1 MTVHVPPLTYF
12 PPVPY
17 VPPPVTPGATPPAC
31 AHGFTVIAAH
41 VAAGDDGCRPP
52 HCDFGR
58 YADGWCLPPTNSTPP
73 VIYVTGPG
81 DVDEDAATA
90 NFLITLSHAT
100 TRPVSVTISTAD
112 GTANSGSDY
121 TAVYRRV
128 TFPVNVPGTRIAVA
142 VLDDT
147 RDESDETF
155 TLRVSNPSSN
165 AALHATTQA
174 EATIAD
180 NDDPPFLG
188 AATNLAAVCVSG
200 QITLSWS
207 PPASGTVNDYRYGI
221 YDNQYLVGGKVA
233 GGTTTQTQITAHAPD
248 PAGTYYAEIQAR
260 GGLNPNQAGWLST
273 GAIVCTQPTPMV
285 SLAAPNLTVGESSS
299 VLITAILDMAPA
311 GTASVRFNASGATNG
326 NGSCSTG
333 ADFYTSDTEFT
344 FTNTTTASITLTA
357 CDDTDTTDE
366 TVTLAF
372 TTIGISGL
380 QLGSPIAVRVTITDD
395 DTSQGGSDGWGL

>member
-1 MTVHVPPLTYF
+1 M
-12 PPVPY
+12 
-17 VPPPVTPGATPPAC
+17 
-31 AHGFTVIAAH
+31 
-41 VAAGDDGCRPP
+41 
-52 HCDFGR
+52 
-58 YADGWCLPPTNSTPP
+58 
-73 VIYVTGPG
+73 
-81 DVDEDAATA
+81 DEDEGTA
-90 NFLITLSHAT
+90 SFRVVLSHAI
-100 TRPVSVTISTAD
+100 TRPVSVTVATAD
-112 GTANSGSDY
+112 GTATAGSDY
-121 TAVYRRV
+121 SSVNHRISLSAGHTVRWVSVPV
-128 TFPVNVPGTRIAVA
+128 T
-142 VLDDT
+142 DDT

-299 VLITAILDMAPA
+299 VQITATLDMAPA

-380 QLGSPIAVRVTITDD
+380 QLGSPIAVRVTIADD